1 MARPYDTVT
10 DARGFNIQKPEGPF
24 AGPLVVQPEVKKPD
38 DVNRIDELF
47 EELADTDQPIG
58 HSAAQLEFLEQLRKQ
73 DKQRFTP
80 NYILQKDY
88 QKSPYSFF
96 SEGYDSDVETEFNP
110 EVVDKEYKDFINFFM
125 ENVKKPEF
133 QDIIGSQTL
142 SPFAQ
147 EIMPSIQNYE
157 KQHSAFPR
165 DLYDLF
171 QNRLT
176 RDS

>member
-1 MARPYDTVT
+1 MDLMDGITNY
-10 DARGFNIQKPEGPF
+10 IISKQEGDF

-38 DVNRIDELF
+38 DVNRIDEIF
-47 EELADTDQPIG
+47 EELADPDQPIG

-80 NYILQKDY
+80 SYVLEKDY

-110 EVVDKEYKDFINFFM
+110 EVVNKEYKDFINFFM

-171 QNRLT
+171 QNKLT